1 MPKLSDRDRILRLL
15 SEAEGLSNIRIKTEL
30 NLSDDRYDTVRDE
43 LLQDNLI
50 EKYVC
55 RGGGIRLTR
64 KGEKE
69 SPSYDGAGSTIEN
82 EAALYKPL
90 IAFLE
95 KEADEDGLEAVI
107 CATHALRVRGQWQ
120 NPDVTRVAI
129 EQYHHLRKAHVTVTT
144 YEVKQFPRWTTEVV
158 YEAASHHRFSH
169 EAYVV
174 LEWACDEK
182 FSLTDPTYRLDQL
195 ARECRRFGVGLATL
209 EPHRNSYR
217 LYPRLEPTPRTPD
230 DGDVEEWLDYVF
242 SRNTAAEKAFN
253 DRMHSVQKQLAARRE
268 ED

>member
-1 MPKLSDRDRILRLL
+1 MARVSDRDRILRLL
-15 SEAEGLSNIRIKTEL
+15 SETEGLSNNSIKTEL
-30 NLSDDRYDTVRDE
+30 DLPDGRYATAREE
-43 LLQDNLI
+43 LLNEDLI
-50 EKYVC
+50 EKYQC

-69 SPSYDGAGSTIEN
+69 SPAYDGPASTIEN

-95 KEADEDGLEAVI
+95 KEAEDDGIEAVI
-107 CATHALRVRGQWQ
+107 CATHALRTRGQWQ
-120 NPDVTRVAI
+120 NPDITRVAI

-174 LEWACDEK
+174 LEWPTEEK
-182 FSLTDPTYRLDQL
+182 FSLTNPTYRLDQL

-209 EPHRNSYR
+209 EPRYTSYR
-217 LYPRLEPTPRTPD
+217 LYRASSSHP
-230 DGDVEEWLDYVF
+230 
-242 SRNTAAEKAFN
+242 
-253 DRMHSVQKQLAARRE
+253 ARS
-268 ED
+268 